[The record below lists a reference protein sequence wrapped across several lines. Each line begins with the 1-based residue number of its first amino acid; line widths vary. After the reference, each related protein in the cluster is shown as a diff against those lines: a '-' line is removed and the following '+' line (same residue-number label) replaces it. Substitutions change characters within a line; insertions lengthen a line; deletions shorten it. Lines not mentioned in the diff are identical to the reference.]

1 MPRVVAHNPQ
11 PLDSESKTEQLRV
24 QLVFGERLRQLRH
37 DKLMTIEQVA
47 EIAGLHPNYLSS
59 VERGERNVSLFNI
72 WRIASGLDLTAEYL
86 MDRLPVRKV
95 KHLVTEPRQLA

>member
-1 MPRVVAHNPQ
+1 MPRVVVHKPQ
-11 PLDSESKTEQLRV
+11 PLDSESKAEQLRV

-72 WRIASGLDLTAEYL
+72 WRIASGLNLTAADL
-86 MDRLPVRKV
+86 MDGLPVRKV
-95 KHLVTEPRQLA
+95 KHLLAKNK